1 MLALFCQFSCGFDHC
16 QSLFVLI
23 FLFCFLNIEAFPA
36 RTVSYKLYYRI
47 FGLETFM
54 SYWRHVSQDMTTTPM
69 ETFQTTNTERNKN
82 GNYIYKNKTMP
93 SSPQKRSTRSTRSSN
108 RSRSKSTARSP
119 SSRKKKTR
127 TPSRNKIRTPA
138 KASVT
143 TRSSRSRPN
152 LFDHQ
157 DQRLTLNERTQREM
171 QKLSGFGKDNDD
183 DNPRSAKPVV
193 VSAPPP
199 WHSVL
204 VSVLVGT
211 VSFMNLPTMQSI
223 DSIATIETFTVSV
236 LPNIPMLYL
245 GVTRCLIA
253 AFFTVS
259 TVVRLT
265 RAEVKLMPVYRP
277 NTKLSPK
284 IIRLDGLRRLYFFTW
299 WSFLLLTLSFLSSGT
314 IPIMVSMGMEEQ
326 ISPWLLRFALVS
338 FEISTPVA
346 FLVSSAVRYALW
358 PAVLNKR
365 GPTGTTNFTE
375 FDALVSHNANVIF
388 IMAEVCLL
396 GGLPIVME
404 HMSIVPLY
412 CLSYTLFSW
421 FMANRWLP
429 NGGPQ
434 YLYFFLDTTLG
445 WTTSIALLLL
455 CIVLLTFYIFF
466 AKMSIL
472 GDNYLGEDLLVRL
485 VATVGLSSLVCRFR
499 N

>member
-1 MLALFCQFSCGFDHC
+1 
-16 QSLFVLI
+16 
-23 FLFCFLNIEAFPA
+23 
-36 RTVSYKLYYRI
+36 
-47 FGLETFM
+47 
-54 SYWRHVSQDMTTTPM
+54 
-69 ETFQTTNTERNKN
+69 
-82 GNYIYKNKTMP
+82 MP

-127 TPSRNKIRTPA
+127 TLSRNKIRTPA

-152 LFDHQ
+152 IFDHQ

-183 DNPRSAKPVV
+183 DNPGSAKSVV

-211 VSFMNLPTMQSI
+211 LSFMNLPTMQSI

-236 LPNIPMLYL
+236 LPNIPMFYL

-265 RAEVKLMPVYRP
+265 RTEVKLTPVYRP

-314 IPIMVSMGMEEQ
+314 IPVMVSMGMEEQ

-412 CLSYTLFSW
+412 CLSYTFFSW

-466 AKMSIL
+466 AKMSTL